1 MPDKSHAPCLYVTG
15 IDSGLMAR
23 KSPNKPARSDAGA
36 GGPLRSSPLKSLV
49 AQANVAP
56 PRARRDDQAVIE
68 QLGRARRDA
77 YAWMKDD
84 NWREVMREPTR
95 LRVDIRAHLE
105 AENAYT
111 DASLEAPTAALQDK
125 LFEEMRGRIKE
136 TDSSVP
142 AIDGPWAYYR
152 RFREGGEYPL
162 FCRRPAD
169 RAFDGDASVE
179 KLMIDGDA
187 LAVGCEYFDIR
198 KVSHS
203 PDHSRIAYAV
213 DSKGSEFYTLHVV
226 DCATGVVIESINDT
240 YGDFVWGEDSKSI
253 FWVAR
258 DENARPAA
266 VFCHRLGQQIDELV
280 YRETDPGF
288 FIGVQKSQSGKFIF
302 VTANDHTTSEW
313 HYLRTDADDH
323 TLMLVAQREVGVDY
337 SVVDFDNRFWIRT
350 NRNGA
355 VDFAIVSAPQDNPAE
370 ENHRIEIPHR
380 PGVLILDVEPFA
392 DFIVRMERENGLP
405 RIVVRERATG
415 AEHAIEFDEAAYAL
429 GMSNGYLWD
438 SPWLRFDYSSPTTP
452 ATVFDYN
459 MRTHERILRKTQQVP
474 SGHNPSDYIVERID
488 APADDGALVPV
499 TLLRHRTT
507 PLDGTAPVLL
517 YGYGSYG
524 ITIPA
529 DFRTARLSL
538 VDRGFIYAV
547 ADVRGSMAKG
557 YQWYLDGKLEKKT
570 NTFDDFV
577 AAGRHLV
584 SLNYTSRGRIVAMG
598 GSAGGLLMGV
608 AVNLD
613 PTLFGGIIAAVPFVD
628 VLNTMSDESLPLTP
642 PEWPEWGNPLIDAAA
657 YDRILAYSPYDQV
670 GPKAYPPMLITGGLT
685 DPRVTYW
692 EPAKW
697 AARLRHEAPEGGPY
711 FLKINM
717 EAGHGGVSGRF
728 ASLRETALEFA
739 FALACAGS
747 PDGAAAVSPRAS

>member
-1 MPDKSHAPCLYVTG
+1 MT
-15 IDSGLMAR
+15 
-23 KSPNKPARSDAGA
+23 AGS
-36 GGPLRSSPLKSLV
+36 GGPSGPGPTSP
-49 AQANVAP
+49 QP
-56 PRARRDDQAVIE
+56 PRARRDAEAVIE
-68 QLGRARRDA
+68 QLGRARSDP
-77 YAWMKDD
+77 YAWLKDD
-84 NWREVMREPTR
+84 NWREVMRDTSR
-95 LRVDIRAHLE
+95 LRADIRAHLE

-111 DASLEAPTAALQDK
+111 HASLEAPTAALQDQ

-136 TDSSVP
+136 NDSSVP

-162 FCRRPAD
+162 FARRPSEH
-169 RAFDGDASVE
+169 AFSGDE
-179 KLMIDGDA
+179 THEQLLIDGDA
-187 LAVGCEYFDIR
+187 LAKGCDYFDIR
-198 KVSHS
+198 KVAHS
-203 PDHSRIAYAV
+203 PDHRLLAYAV
-213 DSKGSEFYTLHVV
+213 DDKGSEFYTTHII
-226 DCATGVVIESINDT
+226 DCATGAEIDTIRDT
-240 YGDFVWGEDSKSI
+240 YGEFVWGEDSKSL

-258 DENARPAA
+258 DENARP
-266 VFCHRLGQQIDELV
+266 VSVYCRTIGPGTEELV
-280 YRETDPGF
+280 YREADPGF
-288 FIGVQKSQSGKFIF
+288 FIGVQKSQSGRFIF
-302 VTANDHTTSEW
+302 VTANDHTTTEW
-313 HYLRTDADDH
+313 RYLRTDSDSHAL
-323 TLMLVAQREVGVDY
+323 TLIAEREAGVDY
-337 SVVDFDNRFWIRT
+337 AVVDFDDRFWIRT

-355 VDFAIVSAPQDNPAE
+355 VDFALVSAPHDHPNE
-370 ENHRIEIPHR
+370 ENWRIEIPHR

-405 RIVVRERATG
+405 RIVVRERGTG
-415 AEHAIEFDEAAYAL
+415 AEHAIEFDEAAYSL
-429 GMSNGYLWD
+429 GMSNGYLWQ

-459 MRTHERILRKTQQVP
+459 MQTHERILRKTQQVP
-474 SGHNPSDYIVERID
+474 SGHTPSDYIVERID
-488 APADDGALVPV
+488 APAEDGALVPV
-499 TLLRHRTT
+499 TLLRHRNT
-507 PLDGTAPVLL
+507 PLNGTAPVLL

-529 DFRTARLSL
+529 DFRTGRLSL

-570 NTFDDFV
+570 NTFSDFV
-577 AAGRHLV
+577 SAGQHLV
-584 SLNYTSRGRIVAMG
+584 SLGYTRRGNIVAMG

-628 VLNTMSDESLPLTP
+628 VLNTMSDETLPLTP
-642 PEWPEWGNPLIDAAA
+642 PEWPEWGNPLIDADA

-670 GPKAYPPMLITGGLT
+670 MLRDYPPMLITGGLT

-717 EAGHGGVSGRF
+717 DAGHGGVSGRF

-739 FALACAGS
+739 FALACTGRADGS
-747 PDGAAAVSPRAS
+747 NLRHSG

>member
-1 MPDKSHAPCLYVTG
+1 
-15 IDSGLMAR
+15 MAR
-23 KSPNKPARSDAGA
+23 KTLSKPARTGGSN
-36 GGPLRSSPLKSLV
+36 GGPTGTGSAV
-49 AQANVAP
+49 AA
-56 PRARRDDQAVIE
+56 PRARRDSNALIE
-68 QLGRARRDA
+68 PLGRARRDP
-77 YAWMKDD
+77 YAWLKDD
-84 NWREVMREPTR
+84 NWREVMRDTSR
-95 LRVDIRAHLE
+95 LRADIRTHLE

-111 DASLEAPTAALQDK
+111 HASLEAPTAALQDQ
-125 LFEEMRGRIKE
+125 LFEEMRARIKE
-136 TDSSVP
+136 NDSSVP

-162 FCRRPAD
+162 FARRPSEH
-169 RAFDGDASVE
+169 AFSGDDAHE
-179 KLMIDGDA
+179 HLLIDGDA
-187 LAVGCEYFDIR
+187 LAKDCDYFDIR

-203 PDHSRIAYAV
+203 PDHRLLAFAV
-213 DSKGSEFYTLHVV
+213 DDKGSEFYTTHIIDCVTGAEV
-226 DCATGVVIESINDT
+226 DTINDT
-240 YGDFVWGEDSKSI
+240 YGDFVWGEDSKSL

-258 DENARPAA
+258 DENARPVS
-266 VFCHRLGQQIDELV
+266 VFCRRLGPGTDELV
-280 YRETDPGF
+280 YREADPGF
-288 FIGVQKSQSGKFIF
+288 FIGVQKSQSGRFIF
-302 VTANDHTTSEW
+302 VTANDHTTTEW
-313 HYLRTDADDH
+313 RYLRTDSEDH
-323 TLMLVAQREVGVDY
+323 ALTLIAEREAGVDY
-337 SVVDFDNRFWIRT
+337 AVVDFDDRFWIRT

-355 VDFAIVSAPQDNPAE
+355 VDFALVSAPHDTPDE
-370 ENHRIEIPHR
+370 ENWRIEIPHR

-405 RIVVRERATG
+405 RIVVRERGTG
-415 AEHAIEFDEAAYAL
+415 AEHAIEFDEAAYSL
-429 GMSNGYLWD
+429 GMSNGYLWQ

-459 MRTHERILRKTQQVP
+459 MQTHERILRKTQQVP
-474 SGHNPSDYIVERID
+474 SGHTPSDYIVERID
-488 APADDGALVPV
+488 APAEDGALVPV
-499 TLLRHRTT
+499 TLLRHRNT
-507 PLDGTAPVLL
+507 PLNGTAPVLL

-529 DFRTARLSL
+529 DFRTGRLSL

-570 NTFDDFV
+570 NTFSDFV
-577 AAGRHLV
+577 SAGQHLV
-584 SLNYTSRGRIVAMG
+584 SLGYTRRGNIVAMG

-628 VLNTMSDESLPLTP
+628 VLNTMSDETLPLTP
-642 PEWPEWGNPLIDAAA
+642 PEWPEWGNPLIDGDA

-670 GPKAYPPMLITGGLT
+670 MLRAYPPMLITGGLT

-697 AARLRHEAPEGGPY
+697 AARLRHEAPDGGPY

-717 EAGHGGVSGRF
+717 DAGHGGVSGRF

-739 FALACAGS
+739 FALACTGRADGS
-747 PDGAAAVSPRAS
+747 IWRHDT

>member
-1 MPDKSHAPCLYVTG
+1 
-15 IDSGLMAR
+15 MAR
-23 KSPNKPARSDAGA
+23 KSTNKPARTGKGA
-36 GGPLRSSPLKSLV
+36 GGSPRFPLAAADLS
-49 AQANVAP
+49 P
-56 PRARRDDQAVIE
+56 PRARRDAHAVIE
-68 QLGRARRDA
+68 QLGRARVDP
-77 YAWMKDD
+77 YAWLKDD
-84 NWREVMREPTR
+84 NWREVMRDPSR
-95 LRVDIRAHLE
+95 LRPDIRTHLE

-111 DASLEAPTAALQDK
+111 QVTLEAPTANLQDQ

-152 RFREGGEYPL
+152 RFREGGEYPM
-162 FCRRPAD
+162 FARRPSEH
-169 RAFDGDASVE
+169 AFTGDDSVE
-179 KLMIDGDA
+179 QLLIDGDA
-187 LAVGCEYFDIR
+187 LAKGCEYFDIR

-203 PDHSRIAYAV
+203 PDHTRLAYAV
-213 DSKGSEFYTLHVV
+213 DDKGSEFYTLHVI
-226 DCATGVVIESINDT
+226 DCATGAIIESISDT

-266 VFCHRLGQQIDELV
+266 VFCHRLGLQVDELV

-313 HYLRTDADDH
+313 RYLRTDADDH
-323 TLMLVAQREVGVDY
+323 VLTSIAEREPGVDY

-355 VDFAIVSAPQDNPAE
+355 VDFALISAPHDNTAE
-370 ENHRIEIPHR
+370 EHWRIEIPHR
-380 PGVLILDVEPFA
+380 PGILILDVDTFA
-392 DFIVRMERENGLP
+392 DFIVRVERENGLP
-405 RIVVRERATG
+405 RIVVRERTTG
-415 AEHAIEFDEAAYAL
+415 AEHSIDFQEAAYSL
-429 GMSNGYLWD
+429 GVSNGYLWN

-452 ATVFDYN
+452 AQVFDYD
-459 MRTHERILRKTQQVP
+459 MRTRERILRKTQQVP

-488 APADDGALVPV
+488 APGDDGALVPV

-507 PLDGTAPVLL
+507 PVDGTAPVLL

-529 DFRTARLSL
+529 DFRTGRLSL

-570 NTFDDFV
+570 NTFEDFV

-584 SLNYTSRGRIVAMG
+584 TQGYTSRGRIVAMG

-642 PEWPEWGNPLIDAAA
+642 PEWPEWGNPLIDADA

-670 GPKAYPPMLITGGLT
+670 SLRAYPPMLITGGLT

-747 PDGAAAVSPRAS
+747 QSAAEGVPSRVS

>member
-1 MPDKSHAPCLYVTG
+1 
-15 IDSGLMAR
+15 MAR
-23 KSPNKPARSDAGA
+23 KSPSKPARTGSGA
-36 GGPLRSSPLKSLV
+36 GGALRSLLAAAS
-49 AQANVAP
+49 AAP

-84 NWREVMREPTR
+84 NWREVMREPER
-95 LRVDIRAHLE
+95 LRIDIRAHLE

-111 DASLEAPTAALQDK
+111 HASLEAPTADLQDK

-162 FCRRPAD
+162 FCRRPSD
-169 RAFDGDASVE
+169 RAFDGDESVE
-179 KLMIDGDA
+179 QLMIDGDT

-203 PDHSRIAYAV
+203 PDHTRIAYAV
-213 DSKGSEFYTLHVV
+213 DNKGSEFYTLHVV
-226 DCATGVVIESINDT
+226 DCATGAVIESINDT

-280 YRETDPGF
+280 YRESDPGF

-313 HYLRTDADDH
+313 RFLRTDTDDH
-323 TLMLVAQREVGVDY
+323 TLQLIAEREAGVDY
-337 SVVDFDNRFWIRT
+337 TVVDFDDRFWIRT

-355 VDFAIVSAPQDNPAE
+355 VDFAIVSAPHENPAE

-405 RIVVRERATG
+405 RIVVRERGTG
-415 AEHAIEFDEAAYAL
+415 AEHAIEFDEAAYSL

-452 ATVFDYN
+452 ASVFDYN
-459 MRTHERILRKTQQVP
+459 MRDHERILRKTQQVP
-474 SGHNPSDYIVERID
+474 SGHNPADYIVERID
-488 APADDGALVPV
+488 APGDDGALVPV

-529 DFRTARLSL
+529 DFRTGRLSL

-577 AAGRHLV
+577 AAGRYLV
-584 SLNYTSRGRIVAMG
+584 EKNYTSRGRIVAMG

-608 AVNLD
+608 AANLD

-642 PEWPEWGNPLIDAAA
+642 PEWPEWGNPLIDADA

-697 AARLRHEAPEGGPY
+697 AARLRHEAPGSGPY

-728 ASLRETALEFA
+728 ASLRETALEYA
-739 FALACAGS
+739 FALACAGL
-747 PDGAAAVSPRAS
+747 PDILKAPSSRAS